1 MSGSWIIQNLERSL
15 SIWNSKLTEIWA
27 LLTQRPETFRGG
39 SVWSVIQGI
48 HGALQAVGYALLVL
62 FFLIGVMRTCGSLT
76 EVKRPEQALRLFI
89 RFAITKGLLTH
100 GMELLLALINI
111 IQGVISTV
119 MRTGGL
125 SSMQE
130 AVLPEEII
138 TAVEDCYFLESIP
151 IWAVTLICCLVIWV
165 LSFVMIL
172 SVYGRFFRLYMYTA
186 IAPIPLASFAGQP
199 SESIGK
205 SFIRSFAAVCLEG
218 AVIVLACMIFSAM
231 ASAEPTVDSSAA
243 PAAMIWSYM
252 GELIFNMLILVG
264 TVKLSDRVVKEMMGL

>member
-1 MSGSWIIQNLERSL
+1 MSESWIIQNLERSL

-27 LLTQRPETFRGG
+27 LLTQHPETFRGG

-138 TAVEDCYFLESIP
+138 TAVEDCNFLESIP

-172 SVYGRFFRLYMYTA
+172 IVYGRFFRLYMYTA